1 MRIIQV
7 FNNNVLL
14 ARDEDGR
21 DVVALGRGLGFQAH
35 AGDEIDPAR
44 VSRRFLPQNEDTE
57 RVAALMA
64 ELPYEHIRLAV
75 KIAHLAAESLGLN
88 HPDALVLPLAD
99 HIDFAVRRSHDH
111 APVEHPLR
119 WEVTTLFPREL
130 AVGKRCVRL
139 LNEELGVTLGPSEA
153 VSLALHF
160 VNAQFSSD
168 DLAHTVVMTETIT
181 QIFEVIG
188 RAAGRTI
195 DEESM
200 SATRFVTHLRYLFVR
215 LQRNAQIDHT
225 SAELIAAIKAADPA
239 AASITGSVAY
249 LIEARSTTTLTP
261 DERAYLTLHVS
272 RLLAELPAEDPPNR
286 PSPPKPDTQ
295 G

>member
-1 MRIIQV
+1 M
-7 FNNNVLL
+7 
-14 ARDEDGR
+14 
-21 DVVALGRGLGFQAH
+21 
-35 AGDEIDPAR
+35 
-44 VSRRFLPQNEDTE
+44 
-57 RVAALMA
+57 
-64 ELPYEHIRLAV
+64 
-75 KIAHLAAESLGLN
+75 
-88 HPDALVLPLAD
+88 
-99 HIDFAVRRSHDH
+99 
-111 APVEHPLR
+111 
-119 WEVTTLFPREL
+119 
-130 AVGKRCVRL
+130 
-139 LNEELGVTLGPSEA
+139 
-153 VSLALHF
+153 
-160 VNAQFSSD
+160 
-168 DLAHTVVMTETIT
+168 
-181 QIFEVIG
+181 IG